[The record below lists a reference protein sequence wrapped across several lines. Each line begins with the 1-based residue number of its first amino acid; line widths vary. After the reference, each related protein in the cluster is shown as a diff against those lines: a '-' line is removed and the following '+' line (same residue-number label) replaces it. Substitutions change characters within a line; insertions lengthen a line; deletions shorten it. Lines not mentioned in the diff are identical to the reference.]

1 MRTEDFVVIVLTSA
15 LELNRLVSF
24 IKPLVDSQETRK
36 PRTDAFQ
43 VMAPHLV
50 GKTVLIT
57 GSTDSRSL
65 GWTAAKLL
73 AGGDYGFS
81 HIILSG
87 IKEDAGRKAAQ
98 ELQRSLPQDSPVM
111 ISAINLDITDKVSVE
126 SAAAL
131 ISSPVGPLSAYGG
144 RLDVLAV
151 WSCPLKKLQAE
162 DMMYVM
168 KTNVAAVVELT
179 NALLPS
185 LAKSEAPR
193 VVNVSSARGSLSF
206 EAGLPPERTGGM
218 VYNASKA
225 ALNMV
230 TVMQSKNLPAFAPK
244 LKVNAATPGHTKT
257 PFNNF
262 TGTRALEEGAAVIVH
277 LATLPEDGPA
287 GQLIGDQAPY
297 STNGHFA
304 QIPW

>member
-1 MRTEDFVVIVLTSA
+1 
-15 LELNRLVSF
+15 
-24 IKPLVDSQETRK
+24 
-36 PRTDAFQ
+36 
-43 VMAPHLV
+43 MAPHLV

-225 ALNMV
+225 ALSTSFIHLYWCLTNNALFSDMV

-297 STNGHFA
+297 STNGHFV